1 MIKNSPSDF
10 PFTKMQGVG
19 NDFTLIDGREFSGV
33 DWSGLAVEICDR
45 RFGVGA
51 DGLLVIDNSTIA
63 DATMRM
69 YNPDGTP
76 DFCGNGIRCV
86 ARFLAEETIQLP
98 STSTSTSTIHSHT
111 LNIATLAGVRR
122 TVVADPGRDQCLV
135 TVDMGKPRFD
145 PQDI

>member
-1 MIKNSPSDF
+1 MSKNLRSNF

-19 NDFTLIDGREFSGV
+19 NDFVLIDGRECSGV

-51 DGLLVIDNSTIA
+51 DGLLVIDNSSIA

-69 YNPDGTP
+69 YNPDGSP

-86 ARFLAEETIQLP
+86 ARYLAERGLGVGRWALGGAG
-98 STSTSTSTIHSHT
+98 SH
-111 LNIATLAGVRR
+111 LEL
-122 TVVADPGRDQCLV
+122 
-135 TVDMGKPRFD
+135 
-145 PQDI
+145 